1 MGITYSTRRNSR
13 RPKKNATSR
22 LRGGGW
28 HFFLVLLCHL
38 TIVLMMHQSRARR
51 ALDPLSV
58 PPLTNRRQ
66 DRPSKPNGLTKQT
79 FSTQVYLP
87 GAHAPRKWH
96 IVAYFSV
103 WWIYLVIN
111 EDISLTQ
118 PLCFCSLFSNI
129 VRVMIT
135 PDCKRSMTLSNCVI
149 FGFLMGSMFLARALT
164 SEQIPSLA
172 SPMTM
177 RAFTPLAVADHR
189 APVVPDHP
197 RLT

>member
-1 MGITYSTRRNSR
+1 MRGDYLFYEEKLEATQEERDLKAARRWVAF
-13 RPKKNATSR
+13 PPP
-22 LRGGGW
+22 L
-28 HFFLVLLCHL
+28 LVLLRHL

-103 WWIYLVIN
+103 
-111 EDISLTQ
+111 
-118 PLCFCSLFSNI
+118 
-129 VRVMIT
+129 
-135 PDCKRSMTLSNCVI
+135 
-149 FGFLMGSMFLARALT
+149 
-164 SEQIPSLA
+164 
-172 SPMTM
+172 
-177 RAFTPLAVADHR
+177 
-189 APVVPDHP
+189 
-197 RLT
+197 

>member
-1 MGITYSTRRNSR
+1 
-13 RPKKNATSR
+13 
-22 LRGGGW
+22 
-28 HFFLVLLCHL
+28 
-38 TIVLMMHQSRARR
+38 MMHQSRARR

-103 WWIYLVIN
+103 QWIYLIIG
-111 EDISLTQ
+111 EDILLTQ
-118 PLCFCSLFSNI
+118 PLCFVLLFSNI
-129 VRVMIT
+129 VRAMII
-135 PDCKRSMTLSNCVI
+135 PDCKRSMTSSSCVI
-149 FGFLMGSMFLARALT
+149 FAFLMGSMFPARALT
-164 SEQIPSLA
+164 REQIPSHA

-177 RAFTPLAVADHR
+177 RAFTPVAVVDHR
-189 APVVPDHP
+189 FPSAPDHP
-197 RLT
+197 HLT